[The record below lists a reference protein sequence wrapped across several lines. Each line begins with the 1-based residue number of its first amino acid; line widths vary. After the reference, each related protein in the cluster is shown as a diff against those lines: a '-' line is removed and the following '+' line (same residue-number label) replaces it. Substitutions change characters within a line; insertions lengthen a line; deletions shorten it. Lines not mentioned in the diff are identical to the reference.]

1 MPNKA
6 LARAVVPWLCVA
18 LVAGPMPV
26 RAEETIHCSSRGLG
40 YRYCRIDTGGRA
52 ELIHQNSLFDCR
64 ENRSWGYDD
73 HGVWVDRGCS
83 GEFRVGRSGHGR
95 EKALVAGALVGLVAL
110 AALSSSRQKQADEEV
125 APWAIGEFSGRDDS
139 EGTEVTLTILP
150 GGSVSGHAGRTQF
163 SGSVKAGQLQAGR
176 HVFRIEASGNGFL
189 AVDTQDPQHRVLF
202 RRVAS
207 GY

>member
-1 MPNKA
+1 MRN
-6 LARAVVPWLCVA
+6 RAVSRAIAPWLCIA
-18 LVAGPMPV
+18 LAIGPWPV

-40 YRYCRIDTGGRA
+40 YRYCRADTGGRA

-95 EKALVAGALVGLVAL
+95 DKALVAGALVGLVAL
-110 AALSSSRQKQADEEV
+110 AALASSKQKQAEEEV
-125 APWAIGEFSGRDDS
+125 APWAIGEFRGRDDT
-139 EGTEVTLTILP
+139 EGTEVALTILP

-163 SGSVKAGQLQAGR
+163 TGHVKADQLQAGR

-189 AVDTQDPQHRVLF
+189 ASDSEDPQHRVMF
-202 RRVAS
+202 RRVSS